1 MLNYLPTWI
10 LFFLLEALIVTG
22 KHQPTE
28 QIIIAPSE
36 QHQLDSDVYKVQHE
50 LKKAEIVP
58 TVIDKFLPS
67 FLLDAEWPSGERT
80 ELGNAVKVDDVQDEP
95 TITVRQSHSSSLSA
109 EQRSGVTYTIIITD
123 PDAPSR
129 DNPEWSEFCHFIA
142 TGVDIS
148 SSESAA
154 LRLSSLK
161 DIIPYKPPGPP
172 PKTGKHRYVF
182 LLFAP
187 ANGTT
192 DPLHLTKPEDRKHWG
207 TGKARHGV
215 RDWAGKNGLKPVAA
229 NFIYAQNEEQ

>member
-1 MLNYLPTWI
+1 MMVYLTTWI
-10 LFFLLEALIVTG
+10 SLFALEALVVAG
-22 KHQPTE
+22 QHQPAE

-36 QHQLDSDVYKVQHE
+36 SQKLGSDVSKVQHE
-50 LKKAEIVP
+50 LKKAEIFP
-58 TVIDKFLPS
+58 TVIDEFLPS

-80 ELGNAVKVDDVQDEP
+80 ELGNTVKVDDVQDEP
-95 TITVRQSHSSSLSA
+95 TIAVRQSHSSSLSD
-109 EQRSGVTYTIIITD
+109 EKRSGVTYTITITD

-142 TGVDIS
+142 TGVGVS
-148 SSESAA
+148 SSETTA

-215 RDWAGKNGLKPVAA
+215 RDWAGENGLEPVAA